1 MELLL
6 ATSSPSPRETD
17 ASSMS
22 GLRVSK
28 ASPGVIQ
35 SRALLIR
42 TVSGDSSPADRLSQ
56 LLLFLQE
63 VLIQNLPGVTCTSRA
78 HDLCFPSR
86 IEHRASA
93 VIWRALP
100 LQSRV
105 GGGCVKKH
113 H

>member
-35 SRALLIR
+35 SKALLIR
-42 TVSGDSSPADRLSQ
+42 AVETP
-56 LLLFLQE
+56 LLQ
-63 VLIQNLPGVTCTSRA
+63 T
-78 HDLCFPSR
+78 D
-86 IEHRASA
+86 
-93 VIWRALP
+93 
-100 LQSRV
+100 
-105 GGGCVKKH
+105 
-113 H
+113 

>member
-42 TVSGDSSPADRLSQ
+42 AGETP
-56 LLLFLQE
+56 LLQ
-63 VLIQNLPGVTCTSRA
+63 T
-78 HDLCFPSR
+78 D
-86 IEHRASA
+86 
-93 VIWRALP
+93 
-100 LQSRV
+100 
-105 GGGCVKKH
+105 
-113 H
+113 

>member
-6 ATSSPSPRETD
+6 ATSSPSPQETD

-42 TVSGDSSPADRLSQ
+42 AGETP
-56 LLLFLQE
+56 LLQ
-63 VLIQNLPGVTCTSRA
+63 T
-78 HDLCFPSR
+78 D
-86 IEHRASA
+86 
-93 VIWRALP
+93 
-100 LQSRV
+100 
-105 GGGCVKKH
+105 
-113 H
+113 

>member
-17 ASSMS
+17 ASSVS

-28 ASPGVIQ
+28 ASPGVTQ

-42 TVSGDSSPADRLSQ
+42 AAESPLLQ
-56 LLLFLQE
+56 TEPTLLFLQE

-78 HDLCFPSR
+78 HDLCFPSH
-86 IEHRASA
+86 IEHTG
-93 VIWRALP
+93 P
-100 LQSRV
+100 LLCS
-105 GGGCVKKH
+105 GGLYLFSQE
-113 H
+113 